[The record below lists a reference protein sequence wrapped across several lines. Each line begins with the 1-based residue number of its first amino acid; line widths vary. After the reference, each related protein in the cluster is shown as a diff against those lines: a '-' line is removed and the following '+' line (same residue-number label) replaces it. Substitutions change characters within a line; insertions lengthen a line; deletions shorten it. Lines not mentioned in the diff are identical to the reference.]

1 MPTTD
6 TAFPDACLDTL
17 RDMIMELGYT
27 EIQNTSESLPTQLG
41 IEYVKNKGDF
51 IIFCRIMKPD
61 NTFPYLR
68 ISTVKKYI
76 QQLTSKQQ
84 GVIRYYRMTELFGRI
99 VCYNMTPELSQ
110 KIFHLK
116 DKPYEG
122 TRSILYYHHNIDL
135 YDYPQSLPSESAIQ
149 TIINC
154 MTEHFQK
161 LVDAIDAA
169 GKEEQSP
176 RLT

>member
-6 TAFPDACLDTL
+6 TALPDACLDTL

-84 GVIRYYRMTELFGRI
+84 GVIRYYRMT
-99 VCYNMTPELSQ
+99 
-110 KIFHLK
+110 
-116 DKPYEG
+116 
-122 TRSILYYHHNIDL
+122 
-135 YDYPQSLPSESAIQ
+135 
-149 TIINC
+149 
-154 MTEHFQK
+154 
-161 LVDAIDAA
+161 
-169 GKEEQSP
+169 
-176 RLT
+176 